1 MIRATWVTAPMSPT
15 VTELHALAV
24 WGKYAE
30 VLVPA
35 PIRIR
40 RMPFQVEMTREAFEK
55 SLRRTVPGTWL

>member
-1 MIRATWVTAPMSPT
+1 MTSWTFAYLGPT
-15 VTELHALAV
+15 VTELYLAAV

-30 VLVPA
+30 VLAPA

-55 SLRRTVPGTWL
+55 SLHRTVPGTWL